1 MPLNG
6 PSLLWGKQ
14 TAFVCNQSGRLCMKP
29 TFHYIDECIR
39 TAGKPK
45 TFALRNLVTR
55 DDFILPGLTTIGEGV
70 KARE

>member
-1 MPLNG
+1 
-6 PSLLWGKQ
+6 
-14 TAFVCNQSGRLCMKP
+14 MKP

-55 DDFILPGLTTIGEGV
+55 DEFILPGLTTIGEGV